1 MFYDQYTTD
10 GNLPVNDESQDN
22 TQITEEQPRERED
35 TILKTSHT
43 DTVVQPVSPKIE
55 GHANIVVVGVGGGG
69 CNAVNNMVRAGIKSA
84 NFVVM
89 NTDLQALNMSNV
101 PSNCKIQLGSET
113 TKGLGAGSDPEIGK
127 RAAEE
132 SRNRIKGA
140 LQGIDLLF
148 ITAGMGGGTGTGA
161 APVIAE
167 IARSMGILTVAV
179 VTKPFAFEG
188 ARRMKNAE
196 EGIKNLK
203 DFVDTLLVIPNQ
215 KLVECFKDQKITFK
229 RAFEIADDVLRQGV
243 QGVSDV
249 IANPELVNLD
259 FADVR
264 AILKN
269 KGLAH
274 MGVGYGKG
282 EMRIV
287 EAVKG
292 AISNPLLEV
301 SIEGATG
308 VIINIVGGDDLMLG
322 EVSDACAM
330 IRDVIDPDANL
341 IFGMSNVTKKQDVEI
356 TIIATGFVDRRY
368 MPAKMAGTA
377 PSPRPIQTIE
387 SALAAADNQ
396 AKSANEQRADAQLG
410 QQYPK
415 RPVFSG
421 VPVQPQPAPQAPQQP
436 QHPSR
441 FQSQQ
446 QPVQGTKPSSSIVD
460 VPSYNVPHFLRKL
473 RGDNRDNN

>member
-1 MFYDQYTTD
+1 MFFDQYTPD
-10 GNLPVNDESQDN
+10 NNQDFNDETSENYIETDEVA
-22 TQITEEQPRERED
+22 EESALQNEED
-35 TILKTSHT
+35 VEIE
-43 DTVVQPVSPKIE
+43 PVSPKID

-69 CNAVNNMVRAGIKSA
+69 CNAVNNMVRSGIKSA

-89 NTDLQALNMSNV
+89 NTDVQALNMSPV
-101 PSNCKIQLGSET
+101 PRNCKIQLGNET
-113 TKGLGAGSDPEIGK
+113 TKGLGAGSDPEVGK

-132 SRNRIKGA
+132 SRNRIKSA
-140 LQGIDLLF
+140 LKGIDLLF

-167 IARSMGILTVAV
+167 IARSLGILTVAV
-179 VTKPFAFEG
+179 VTKPFSFEG

-196 EGIKNLK
+196 QGIKNLK

-322 EVSDACAM
+322 EVNDACAM

-341 IFGMSNVTKKQDVEI
+341 IFGMSNVPKKQDVEI

-368 MPAKMAGTA
+368 VPAKMVGTA
-377 PSPRPIQTIE
+377 PAPRTMKSME
-387 SALAAADNQ
+387 MALAAADNQ
-396 AKSANEQRADAQLG
+396 QKQPQPEAQSASA
-410 QQYPK
+410 YPT
-415 RPVFSG
+415 RPVFG
-421 VPVQPQPAPQAPQQP
+421 ARPQQQPAPQEQQRE
-436 QHPSR
+436 H
-441 FQSQQ
+441 QSQPAQPKGQ
-446 QPVQGTKPSSSIVD
+446 QASSSRVD
-460 VPSYNVPHFLRKL
+460 VPQYNVPHFLRRL
-473 RGDNRDNN
+473 RGERNDKDMNN

>member
-1 MFYDQYTTD
+1 MFFDQYTPD
-10 GNLPVNDESQDN
+10 NQDLSEVLSQDYKN
-22 TQITEEQPRERED
+22 IDDVQTEEDTAVNAEDFQPE
-35 TILKTSHT
+35 I
-43 DTVVQPVSPKIE
+43 QPISPKIE

-89 NTDLQALNMSNV
+89 NTDVQALNMSSV
-101 PSNCKIQLGSET
+101 PRACKIQLGSET
-113 TKGLGAGSDPEIGK
+113 TKGLGAGSDPEVGK

-132 SRNRIKGA
+132 SRNRIKSA

-264 AILKN
+264 AILRN

-308 VIINIVGGDDLMLG
+308 VIINIVGGDDLMLD

-341 IFGMSNVTKKQDVEI
+341 IFGMSNIAKKQDVEI

-368 MPAKMAGTA
+368 KPVTMPGTA
-377 PSPRPIQTIE
+377 PTQPTLDST
-387 SALAAADNQ
+387 LAAADMQN
-396 AKSANEQRADAQLG
+396 RPAQPSLP
-410 QQYPK
+410 QPSQTEYPK
-415 RPVFSG
+415 RPVFTAPPQRPQPS
-421 VPVQPQPAPQAPQQP
+421 VQPQQPAPQSQQRPQAPQQP
-436 QHPSR
+436 KQTQDGATTSR
-441 FQSQQ
+441 MN
-446 QPVQGTKPSSSIVD
+446 
-460 VPSYNVPHFLRKL
+460 VPKYNVPHFLRRL
-473 RGDNRDNN
+473 RGENRDEQ

>member
-1 MFYDQYTTD
+1 MDFYNQYTTD
-10 GNLPVNDESQDN
+10 GGRSEAENTSQGNGAVADTATEAPAENVKPV
-22 TQITEEQPRERED
+22 TEKSGLQ
-35 TILKTSHT
+35 
-43 DTVVQPVSPKIE
+43 
-55 GHANIVVVGVGGGG
+55 GHANILVVGVGGGG

-84 NFVVM
+84 NFAVM
-89 NTDLQALNMSNV
+89 NTDVQALNMSPV
-101 PSNCKIQLGSET
+101 RSDRKIQLGKDT
-113 TKGLGAGSDPEIGK
+113 TEGLGAGSDPEVGRK
-127 RAAEE
+127 AADE
-132 SRNRIKGA
+132 SREAIKAA
-140 LQGIDLLF
+140 LKGVHLLF

-161 APVIAE
+161 APIIAE
-167 IARSMGILTVAV
+167 VARSMGILTVAV

-203 DFVDTLLVIPNQ
+203 DNVDTLLVIPNQ
-215 KLVECFKDQKITFK
+215 KLVECFKGQQITFK

-274 MGVGYGKG
+274 MGIGYGKG

-330 IRDVIDPDANL
+330 IRDVIDPEANL
-341 IFGMSNVTKKQDVEI
+341 IFGMSNVSKKQDVEI

-368 MPAKMAGTA
+368 VPAKMAGTA
-377 PSPRPIQTIE
+377 PAPRPAMTLE
-387 SALAAADNQ
+387 SALAAADSQ
-396 AKSANEQRADAQLG
+396 VRANAQG
-410 QQYPK
+410 KPAEPQQPATPPTYPQ
-415 RPVFSG
+415 RPVFG
-421 VPVQPQPAPQAPQQP
+421 GAKPQQPAAPQQ
-436 QHPSR
+436 
-441 FQSQQ
+441 QSAPRADQPAAKPQ
-446 QPVQGTKPSSSIVD
+446 QPAQGAPSSSRVN
-460 VPSYNVPHFLRKL
+460 VPKYNVPHFLRKL
-473 RGDNRDNN
+473 RGDDNNNNN

>member
-1 MFYDQYTTD
+1 MFFEQYTPD
-10 GNLPVNDESQDN
+10 NDQVSDKEQSQDYIESDGAQTAEEIVASVLSDSIEEPV
-22 TQITEEQPRERED
+22 TQ
-35 TILKTSHT
+35 
-43 DTVVQPVSPKIE
+43 KID

-89 NTDLQALNMSNV
+89 NTDVQALNMSSV
-101 PSNCKIQLGSET
+101 PRSCKIQLGSET
-113 TKGLGAGSDPEIGK
+113 TRGLGAGSDPDVGK

-132 SRNRIKGA
+132 SRNRIKTA
-140 LQGIDLLF
+140 LKGIDLLF

-196 EGIKNLK
+196 QGIKNLK

-341 IFGMSNVTKKQDVEI
+341 IFGMSNVPKKQDVEI
-356 TIIATGFVDRRY
+356 TIIATGFVDKRY
-368 MPAKMAGTA
+368 IPAKIAGSA
-377 PSPRPIQTIE
+377 PTHRTQSLDT
-387 SALAAADNQ
+387 ALAAADFQ
-396 AKSANEQRADAQLG
+396 SAPVQEQPKQFPTA
-410 QQYPK
+410 YPT
-415 RPVFSG
+415 RPVFQTRQPQQSQ
-421 VPVQPQPAPQAPQQP
+421 PVQPQQTYQPPQQSTQP
-436 QHPSR
+436 KTSR
-441 FQSQQ
+441 
-446 QPVQGTKPSSSIVD
+446 ID
-460 VPSYNVPHFLRKL
+460 VPGYNVPHFLRRL
-473 RGDNRDNN
+473 RGENNDDNKQ

>member
-1 MFYDQYTTD
+1 MFFDQYTPD
-10 GNLPVNDESQDN
+10 NDQNLKDVTSDDYIE
-22 TQITEEQPRERED
+22 TEEIEEEPAEQSEEN
-35 TILKTSHT
+35 TEIE
-43 DTVVQPVSPKIE
+43 PVSPKID

-69 CNAVNNMVRAGIKSA
+69 CNAVNNMVRSGIKSA

-89 NTDLQALNMSNV
+89 NTDVQALNMSPV
-101 PSNCKIQLGSET
+101 PRNCKIQLGNET
-113 TKGLGAGSDPEIGK
+113 TKGLGAGSDPEVGK
-127 RAAEE
+127 HAAEE
-132 SRNRIKGA
+132 SRNRIKSA
-140 LQGIDLLF
+140 LKGIDLLF

-179 VTKPFAFEG
+179 VTKPFSFEG

-196 EGIKNLK
+196 QGIKNLK

-322 EVSDACAM
+322 EVNDACAM

-341 IFGMSNVTKKQDVEI
+341 IFGMSNIPKKQDVEI
-356 TIIATGFVDRRY
+356 TIIATGFVDKRY
-368 MPAKMAGTA
+368 IPAKMIGTA
-377 PSPRPIQTIE
+377 PAPRTMKSME
-387 SALAAADNQ
+387 TALAAADSQ
-396 AKSANEQRADAQLG
+396 QKKTQPEPQSAPA
-410 QQYPK
+410 YPT
-415 RPVFSG
+415 RPVFG
-421 VPVQPQPAPQAPQQP
+421 ARPQPQPVQQE
-436 QHPSR
+436 QQR
-441 FQSQQ
+441 EYQSQPVPPKGQ
-446 QPVQGTKPSSSIVD
+446 QAASSRVE
-460 VPSYNVPHFLRKL
+460 VPQYNVPHFLRRL
-473 RGDNRDNN
+473 RGERNDKDMNN

>member
-1 MFYDQYTTD
+1 MFFDQYTPD
-10 GNLPVNDESQDN
+10 NENNLNDALSQDN
-22 TQITEEQPRERED
+22 NREYEED
-35 TILKTSHT
+35 TADQATETADEIF
-43 DTVVQPVSPKIE
+43 VEPVSPKID

-89 NTDLQALNMSNV
+89 NTDVQALNMSSV
-101 PSNCKIQLGSET
+101 PRSCKIQLGSET
-113 TKGLGAGSDPEIGK
+113 TKGLGAGSDPEVGK

-132 SRNRIKGA
+132 SRSRIKGA
-140 LQGIDLLF
+140 LAGIDLLF

-196 EGIKNLK
+196 QGIKNLK

-249 IANPELVNLD
+249 IGNPELVHLD

-264 AILKN
+264 AILRN

-377 PSPRPIQTIE
+377 PASRPMQSVE
-387 SALAAADNQ
+387 VALAAADNQ
-396 AKSANEQRADAQLG
+396 SKPAAEHNQTVTST
-410 QQYPK
+410 YPT
-415 RPVFSG
+415 RPVFGSQTR
-421 VPVQPQPAPQAPQQP
+421 PQQAQQPQTVQPQTQKYQPQQP
-436 QHPSR
+436 
-441 FQSQQ
+441 SQ
-446 QPVQGTKPSSSIVD
+446 GASSSRIE
-460 VPSYNVPHFLRKL
+460 VPQYNVPHFLRRL
-473 RGDNRDNN
+473 RGDNNNKDNQ

>member
-1 MFYDQYTTD
+1 MFFDQYTPDNNQDFNGEQSSEYIETD
-10 GNLPVNDESQDN
+10 GMQTADEIVASALG
-22 TQITEEQPRERED
+22 ESAVE
-35 TILKTSHT
+35 
-43 DTVVQPVSPKIE
+43 PVSPKIH
-55 GHANIVVVGVGGGG
+55 GRANIVVAGIGGGG

-89 NTDLQALNMSNV
+89 NTDVQALNMSAV
-101 PSNCKIQLGSET
+101 PRSCKIQLGSET
-113 TKGLGAGSDPEIGK
+113 TRGLGAGSDPEVGK
-127 RAAEE
+127 RAADE
-132 SRNRIKGA
+132 SRDVIKSA
-140 LQGIDLLF
+140 LKGIDLLF

-161 APVIAE
+161 APVVAE
-167 IARSMGILTVAV
+167 IAKSMGILTVAV

-196 EGIKNLK
+196 QGIKNLR

-249 IANPELVNLD
+249 IANPALVNLD

-264 AILKN
+264 TILKN

-274 MGVGYGKG
+274 MGIGYGKG

-308 VIINIVGGDDLMLG
+308 VIINIVGGDDLMLS
-322 EVSDACAM
+322 EVSDAVAM

-341 IFGMSNVTKKQDVEI
+341 IFGMSNVPKKQDVEI
-356 TIIATGFVDRRY
+356 TLIATGFVDRRL
-368 MPAKMAGTA
+368 MPAMMSGTA
-377 PSPRPIQTIE
+377 PAHRAQSLE
-387 SALAAADNQ
+387 STLAAADSQ
-396 AKSANEQRADAQLG
+396 ARPVHEQPRQMPNN
-410 QQYPK
+410 YPS
-415 RPVFSG
+415 RPVFQR
-421 VPVQPQPAPQAPQQP
+421 PQPQPVQNQPAQPQQYQPAQPYQPQQP
-436 QHPSR
+436 S
-441 FQSQQ
+441 S
-446 QPVQGTKPSSSIVD
+446 GPSSSRVD
-460 VPSYNVPHFLRKL
+460 VPKYVPRFLRRL
-473 RGDNRDNN
+473 REDNNDNNNN